1 MGVIQEKNTKTHQLN
16 ISSLYKSYGSLQ
28 VLQDVSFSYQSGT
41 SVAIIGPSGSG
52 KSTLLHIIGT
62 LEAPSKGKVEIDG
75 TNPFQLSDL
84 ELAQFRNS
92 MIGFVFQD
100 HHLLPQYSVLE
111 NILLPT
117 LAFTKK
123 ANAAEYAEN
132 LINKVGL
139 SGRISHR
146 PGELS
151 GGERQRVA
159 IARALINNPSILLCD
174 EPTGN
179 LDNST
184 TEEISKLLF
193 ELHTT
198 QNTLL
203 IVVTHNLN
211 FASQFTH
218 QLKLENGRCTAETPT
233 NFEGVHPL

>member
-1 MGVIQEKNTKTHQLN
+1 MGAIQEKDNITHKLN
-16 ISSLYKSYGSLQ
+16 INNLSKSYGSLE
-28 VLQDVSFSYQSGT
+28 VLQDISFRYQSGS
-41 SVAIIGPSGSG
+41 SVAITGPSGSG

-62 LEAPSKGKVEIDG
+62 LEYPSKGKVEIDG
-75 TNPFQLSDL
+75 TNPFDLSES
-84 ELAQFRNS
+84 ELARYRNT

-117 LAFTKK
+117 LAFSKK
-123 ANAAEYAEN
+123 SDTAEFAEY
-132 LINKVGL
+132 LIHKVGL
-139 SGRISHR
+139 SERTSHR
-146 PGELS
+146 PAELS

-184 TEEISKLLF
+184 TGEITELLF

-203 IVVTHNLN
+203 IVVTHNLH

-218 QLKLENGRCTAETPT
+218 QLKLENGLCTTETFT
-233 NFEGVHPL
+233 NPEDNSP

>member
-1 MGVIQEKNTKTHQLN
+1 MGVIQEKDSNSHKLN
-16 ISSLYKSYGSLQ
+16 ITNLSKSYGSLQ
-28 VLQDVSFSYQSGT
+28 ILQEVSFSSQSGS
-41 SVAIIGPSGSG
+41 SVAITGPSGSG

-62 LEAPSKGKVEIDG
+62 LETPSKGKVEING
-75 TNPFQLSDL
+75 TNPFQLSEP
-84 ELAQFRNS
+84 ELARYRNS

-123 ANAAEYAEN
+123 ADAAEYAEN
-132 LINKVGL
+132 LIEKVGL

-159 IARALINNPSILLCD
+159 IARALINSPSILLCD

-179 LDNST
+179 LDNAT
-184 TEEISKLLF
+184 TEEIAQLLF

-211 FASQFTH
+211 FSSKFTH
-218 QLKLENGRCTAETPT
+218 QLKLENGRCIAET
-233 NFEGVHPL
+233 

>member
-1 MGVIQEKNTKTHQLN
+1 MGVIQGKSTKTHQLN
-16 ISSLYKSYGSLQ
+16 ISSVYKSYGSLQ
-28 VLQDVSFSYQSGT
+28 VLQDVSFSYQSGS

-62 LEAPSKGKVEIDG
+62 LESPSKGKVEIDG

-84 ELAQFRNS
+84 ELARFRNS

-123 ANAAEYAEN
+123 TDAAEYAEN

-184 TEEISKLLF
+184 TEEIAKLLF

-203 IVVTHNLN
+203 IAVTHNLN
-211 FASQFTH
+211 FASQFTY
-218 QLKLENGRCTAETPT
+218 QLKLENGRCIADTPS
-233 NFEGVHPL
+233 NIED